1 MPRLIVRSF
10 VCLFVCLFVLCQYI
24 LHSLILIAG
33 RSFSIFLFPC
43 VTPFSNFYQKGDEYM
58 KNVYFSSKQILPC
71 EMKWHV

>member
-1 MPRLIVRSF
+1 MPRLFIRSF
-10 VCLFVCLFVLCQYI
+10 VCLLVFLDQYI
-24 LHSLILIAG
+24 LHGLILIAG

-43 VTPFSNFYQKGDEYM
+43 ANPFSKFYQKGDEYI